1 MNFSNFGVMSKMK
14 GWIFLHKQNLWL
26 IPSLIGSIFN
36 FAVSQTVAAQDNQ
49 KLTTHIPR
57 LSEVKFPASNIKGL
71 FSQSSIPIANAQM
84 LVQIPTPAN
93 PSTPQQT
100 SGDQVVLITGVKANP
115 TNKGVEVILETN
127 QGTKLQVTNRSTGNN
142 FIADVSGGQLRL
154 PSGDAFTF
162 RSEKPSAEI
171 TEITVA
177 NIDANTVRVTVVG
190 EKTLPNV
197 ELFDDDTGLVF
208 GITSAATAMQPP
220 QQQETPPAEAKPP
233 TETPQEQP
241 AAQQDEPIELVV
253 TGEQDGYNV
262 PDTTTATKTD
272 TPLRDIPQSIQVVP
286 RQVLEDQNVTRLE
299 EAIRNVPGVNTT
311 FPPNF
316 SNGSFFA
323 IRGFTARDDSGNI
336 LRNGLPDF
344 VGTRQLD
351 FSQIEQVEVLKGP
364 ASVLFGRANPGGTI
378 NLITKQPLRDPFYE
392 VTAIVGNYSYYRGT
406 VDLSGPL
413 DDSKQVLYRVNAAYQ
428 NLGNFTDF
436 KNSER
441 LFVAPVI
448 SWAISDR
455 TKLTLEGEYSS
466 SENEVDLGLPAAGTV
481 LPNPN
486 GRIPLNRSI
495 TEPSAKPFDV
505 EVYRIGY
512 TLEHKFSDSLSLR
525 NAFRV
530 SAYYGTEDQVY
541 GTSFEPDNRTLNRAF
556 FTRTLNQASYN
567 FAVDLVNKFSTGS
580 IGHQVVFGVDLGRFQ
595 TLRFRGVGRSIAPI
609 DVFNPVYGQP
619 LLGTPSVGY
628 DFGNSTDA
636 LGIYVQDQ
644 ITLAP
649 NLKLLLG
656 VRFDTFNQTRKDF
669 LTNTETSV
677 SGNAFSPRVGIVY
690 QPIQP
695 VSLYANYSTSFTPV
709 NGIVSGGSIQ
719 PEEGRQYEIGAKVDI
734 SNKLSATLAFFD
746 LTRSNVLA
754 DDPNNNNPS
763 FSIQTGEQSSQ
774 GIELS
779 IGGEII
785 PGWNVFAGYA
795 YTDAKV
801 SKDTNPD
808 LVDNRLTNA
817 PENSFNLFTTY
828 QIQQGDLKGLGIG
841 LGFFFV
847 GDRQADLQNTFSLP
861 SYLRTDA
868 SIFYKRGPL
877 RAQINFRNIFNVDYY
892 ETADN
897 SFFVFPGEPLIVQ
910 GTISW
915 QF

>member
-1 MNFSNFGVMSKMK
+1 MKCWCLSGSVRLWFLVSLSGCLSAVVIEPGWAEIKSTVEKQEVQSQENFKPLLSRK
-14 GWIFLHKQNLWL
+14 IRQ
-26 IPSLIGSIFN
+26 
-36 FAVSQTVAAQDNQ
+36 
-49 KLTTHIPR
+49 
-57 LSEVKFPASNIKGL
+57 LSEIERPSTSAI
-71 FSQSSIPIANAQM
+71 M
-84 LVQIPTPAN
+84 LVQSPATEAA
-93 PSTPQQT
+93 PS
-100 SGDQVVLITGVKANP
+100 SEVVQVTAVKANP
-115 TNKGVEVILETN
+115 TDKGVEVILQTT
-127 QGTKLQVTNRSTGNN
+127 QGEKLQITNRSADNN
-142 FIADVSGGQLRL
+142 FIADIPNAQLRL
-154 PSGDAFTF
+154 PSGDGFTF
-162 RSEKPSAEI
+162 RSQNPVQGI
-171 TEITVA
+171 TEITVTNLDA
-177 NIDANTVRVTVVG
+177 NIIRVTVTG
-190 EKTLPNV
+190 DAGLPTV
-197 ELFDDDTGLVF
+197 ELFDSNEGFILGL
-208 GITSAATAMQPP
+208 TPAATAMQPP
-220 QQQETPPAEAKPP
+220 QQPEAKKP
-233 TETPQEQP
+233 TSETPQEEP

-262 PDTTTATKTD
+262 PNTTTATKTD

-316 SNGSFFA
+316 SNGAFFA
-323 IRGFTARDDSGNI
+323 IRGFTTRDDSGNI

-344 VGTRQLD
+344 LATRQLD
-351 FSQIEQVEVLKGP
+351 FSHIEQVEVLKGP
-364 ASVLFGRANPGGTI
+364 SSVLFGRSNPGGTI
-378 NLITKQPLRDPFYE
+378 NLITKQPLSDPFYE
-392 VTAIVGNYSYYRGT
+392 VKATVGNYSYYRGT
-406 VDLSGPL
+406 VDISGPL

-428 NLGNFTDF
+428 NIGSFTDF

-466 SENEVDLGLPAAGTV
+466 SENEVDLGLPAVGTV

-495 TEPSAKPFDV
+495 TEPSAEPFDV
-505 EVYRIGY
+505 DLYRIGY

-530 SAYYGTEDQVY
+530 SAFDGTEDQVF
-541 GTSFEPDNRTLNRAF
+541 GTGFEPDNRTLNRTF
-556 FTRTLNQASYN
+556 VTRTLNQASYN

-580 IGHQVVFGVDLGRFQ
+580 IGHQVIFGVDLSRFEISK
-595 TLRFRGVGRSIAPI
+595 FRGVGRAIAPI

-619 LLGTPSVGY
+619 LGDPFSIY

-644 ITLAP
+644 VTLAE

-656 VRFDTFNQTRKDF
+656 VRFDTFNQTEKDF

-677 SGNAFSPRVGIVY
+677 SGDAFSPRVGIVY
-690 QPIQP
+690 QPIES

-734 SNKLSATLAFFD
+734 SNKLSAILAFFD

-754 DDPNNNNPS
+754 DDPNNSDPI
-763 FSIQTGEQSSQ
+763 FSIQTGEQHSQ

-779 IGGEII
+779 VGGEIL
-785 PGWNVFAGYA
+785 PGWNIFAGYA

-801 SKDTNPD
+801 SEDTNPD
-808 LVDNRLTNA
+808 LVDNRLENA

-828 QIQQGDLKGLGIG
+828 EIQQGDLKGLGIG

-847 GDRQADLQNTFSLP
+847 GDRQGDLENTFTLP

-868 SIFYKRGPL
+868 SIFYKKERL
-877 RAQINFRNIFNVDYY
+877 RAQVNFRNVFNVDYY
-892 ETADN
+892 ETAFG
-897 SFFVFPGEPLIVQ
+897 SFFVFPGEPFTVQ